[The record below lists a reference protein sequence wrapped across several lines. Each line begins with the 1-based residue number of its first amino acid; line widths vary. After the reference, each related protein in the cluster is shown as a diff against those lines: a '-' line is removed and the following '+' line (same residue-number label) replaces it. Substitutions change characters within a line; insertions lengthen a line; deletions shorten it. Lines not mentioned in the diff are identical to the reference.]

1 MTTTNPYLE
10 KSASLLAGAALTHL
24 VQNVATN
31 QALKNKKVAKYL
43 ANSLTQGYHGVVDT
57 SIKAKAT
64 RAAASVVVPDVAAAH
79 KAAHQAGASLKDIL
93 SGATNRQRAA
103 SRMAVEGKFEQ
114 LKKYKMHED
123 PVVKKVQDL
132 AAKHLPTLND
142 ISKGAS
148 KSLSDLWKD
157 KTHPLLSNI
166 AKNIGRGEVPKGP
179 QFKVGNMNQ
188 TLPTLS
194 SIAIAPIEPSAAAI
208 DGIKALAG
216 SSAVQ
221 STQTGKKAVDFL
233 RKTFIDDPLKKG
245 MKAAAEVKGLKHEA
259 SKFLLNPTSAHLKRT
274 AAAVSQAAKSSQ
286 V

>member
-1 MTTTNPYLE
+1 MTNHNPYLE
-10 KSASLLAGAALTHL
+10 KSSSLIAGAALTHI

-93 SGATNRQRAA
+93 SGATNKQRAA
-103 SRMAVEGKFEQ
+103 ARMAIEGKFEQ

-123 PVVKKVQDL
+123 PIVKRVQDL
-132 AAKHLPTLND
+132 ASEHLPTLND
-142 ISKGAS
+142 ISKGSS
-148 KSLSDLWKD
+148 KTMSDLWRD

-166 AKNIGRGEVPKGP
+166 AKNIGRGEVPKGSK
-179 QFKVGNMNQ
+179 FKPGSMNQ

-194 SIAIAPIEPSAAAI
+194 SLAVAPLEPSAAAI

-221 STQTGKKAVDFL
+221 STRAGKTAVDFL
-233 RKTFIDDPLKKG
+233 RKTFVDDPLKKG
-245 MKAAAEVKGLKHEA
+245 LSSTVEVKGLKHEA
-259 SKFLLNPTSAHLKRT
+259 SKIFLNPTSAHLKRT
-274 AAAVSQAAKSSQ
+274 AAAVSQAAKSS
-286 V
+286 